1 MVFGQLCAPALIYI
15 VFSITQITMDS
26 LKGLY
31 NVAMVKLFIS
41 ILFTILLNHLC
52 QRGLGI
58 ISWIIVF
65 IPFMLMSL
73 ITAILLTMF
82 GLDPQTGKL
91 KLDREKKQKELDAR
105 EKAILDYGMVRSKD
119 DYMKMLQQ
127 MGYNNVEIVEMSK
140 QWNPEYDETKA
151 ATESEKYRSGTT
163 MNKLQSR
170 ILAEE
175 LYYIIRPSVNTNTI
189 NSGSLKDLAFTN
201 GTMKDQFL
209 NFCNVPIDTYTQDIY
224 YNLNRLGVFNE
235 ADDEQPRL
243 IRQAFESMKEWGSL
257 RRYDGTYNQI
267 QNAELQIYQEY
278 RNQLTV
284 LSSDWINT
292 LIESYNTR
300 VKEEL
305 DTGKYKSRCE
315 KINSQLDTLASERG
329 LSYSEFSFDDFVS
342 FDEDA
347 MRYGSREATQGLP
360 TSCTEEMKKL
370 CKTEIGGRC
379 RPCSEKET
387 TIIGG
392 KLNVLCPVKCDNSQ
406 TSFTDDNFL
415 KCSACHLCAPDQ
427 DTGDGTVK
435 GKWTDIVTIDVNGRE
450 ISGKTT
456 SYIPESWSETKPV
469 NRKDWWT
476 RLFGKT
482 HIDYYRTNEGDGKSV
497 NGVRKYTKKCFEK
510 KSGAYKQVSLSRCDE
525 LDKRDVEGIKS
536 CDGDKDGSIENVY
549 IYTIKKDGNGFP
561 IKDKPIWVQLTWPS
575 KTIQEWGDPISAGK
589 AARGVILRA
598 ELQNYTLKRAI
609 DATDKQQFDANKL
622 EEAQIKG
629 ATMFSFDKEVG
640 TREGKSSYYLSKMGQ
655 RLFKVCS
662 KLDCSDSPDIN
673 DIFYLKGANNK
684 YVGKNMDTGKLIADK
699 ATLSGA
705 VQFIK
710 GEVPVFENNMIK
722 KVYLGR
728 LPDGNYS
735 GGSDIF
741 ANYEK
746 DEPLYG
752 IIKDRQD
759 KSMYTNLTDEP
770 IFSLVV
776 DADLIPKQDL
786 KDIKKKFDQMIEKD
800 LMSTLINFKDDGT
813 FYKGNPSASG
823 GINFENAYNDFNV
836 KNKWINNTDAGFFTN
851 SYNTEKTD
859 NYLILPYPTLI
870 LNELSLSQP
879 LIIDFGQLVYINT
892 MDIKSAGLLELDK
905 DTHVQADNDVNIN
918 LMQTNFLDNSG
929 NKSTNNIQPH
939 DGQTQSDLCTVSC
952 KIPTYI
958 TTVTSGTDN
967 DNIIGLGTQDIVGY
981 GGAGSANPNGSCV
994 CYEKKT
1000 GQPTNIGTITLYL
1013 DSNRLEP
1020 HTPTL
1025 TVNPLD
1031 ARLKLPIGKVGRIMK
1046 ITPIPDKKLNIND
1059 IKFTGFKYKEGSQ
1072 YIFSTVPHDS
1082 NKHLS

>member
-406 TSFTDDNFL
+406 TSFADDNFL
-415 KCSACHLCAPDQ
+415 KCSACHLCAPDS
-427 DTGDGTVK
+427 DTGDGTIK
-435 GKWTDIVTIDVNGRE
+435 GEWTDISSVIGA
-450 ISGKTT
+450 SGK
-456 SYIPESWSETKPV
+456 SAVYIPSSWDLTNPV

-476 RLFGKT
+476 YLFGKT
-482 HIDYYRTNEGDGKSV
+482 HMDYYRTSSFGAKDPDNPHRDIIGSRRPKPV
-497 NGVRKYTKKCFEK
+497 CFEK
-510 KSGAYKQVSLSRCDE
+510 QSGTYIQVSSSRCDE
-525 LDKRDVEGIKS
+525 LDSQDVEGIKS
-536 CDGDKDGSIENVY
+536 CDGDKDGAIESVY
-549 IYTIKKDGNGFP
+549 IYTVQQDGSVYT
-561 IKDKPIWVQLTWPS
+561 KSKPIWLQLSWPVS
-575 KTIQEWGDPISAGK
+575 TSAIQYFREPISTGQP
-589 AARGVILRA
+589 RQGVILRA
-598 ELQNYTLKRAI
+598 ELQDYTSKRA
-609 DATDKQQFDANKL
+609 AGASKEEFDANKL
-622 EEAQIKG
+622 EKAQLKEA
-629 ATMFSFDKEVG
+629 TTFSFDKEAG
-640 TREGKSSYYLSKMGQ
+640 AREANSSYYLSKNGK
-655 RLFKVCS
+655 RLFKVIFATGVS
-662 KLDCSDSPDIN
+662 TIN
-673 DIFYLKGANNK
+673 GRFYLKGANGK
-684 YVGKNMDTGKLIADK
+684 YVGKNIDTGKLT
-699 ATLSGA
+699 ATQDTVSGA
-705 VQFIK
+705 LQFIK
-710 GEVPVFENNMIK
+710 GEVPVFENDIIK

-728 LPDGNYS
+728 LPSGEYSGSNGDSLDNYS
-735 GGSDIF
+735 NTSH
-741 ANYEK
+741 
-746 DEPLYG
+746 LYN
-752 IIKDRQD
+752 IIKYD
-759 KSMYTNLTDEP
+759 KRKGDLVGAVDPNVLN
-770 IFSLVV
+770 LVV

-870 LNELSLSQP
+870 LTKLSLSQP

-905 DTHVQADNDVNIN
+905 ETHVQADNDVNIDS
-918 LMQTNFLDNSG
+918 MQTNFLDNSG
-929 NKSTNNIQPH
+929 NKITNGVLPH
-939 DGQTQSDLCTVSC
+939 DGKTPSDLCTVSC

-1031 ARLKLPIGKVGRIMK
+1031 ARLKLPIGKVCRIMK
-1046 ITPIPDKKLNIND
+1046 ITPITGEKLNIND
-1059 IKFTGFKYKEGSQ
+1059 IKFTGFKYTEGSQ
-1072 YIFSTVPHDS
+1072 YIFSVVPYS
-1082 NKHLS
+1082 TK

>member
-360 TSCTEEMKKL
+360 TSCTDEMKKL

-387 TIIGG
+387 KMNGT
-392 KLNVLCPVKCDNSQ
+392 KLEVLCPVKCDNSQ
-406 TSFTDDNFL
+406 TSFADDNFL
-415 KCSACHLCAPDQ
+415 KCSACHLCAPDS
-427 DTGDGTVK
+427 DTGDGTIK
-435 GKWTDIVTIDVNGRE
+435 GEWTDISSVIGA
-450 ISGKTT
+450 SGK
-456 SYIPESWSETKPV
+456 SAVYIPSSWDLTNPV

-476 RLFGKT
+476 YLFGKT
-482 HIDYYRTNEGDGKSV
+482 HMDYYRTSSFGAKDPDNPPPDKIGSRRPEPV
-497 NGVRKYTKKCFEK
+497 CFEK
-510 KSGAYKQVSLSRCDE
+510 QSGTYIQVSSSRCDE
-525 LDKRDVEGIKS
+525 LDSQDVEGIKS
-536 CDGDKDGSIENVY
+536 CDGDKDGAIESVY
-549 IYTIKKDGNGFP
+549 IYTVQQDGSVYT
-561 IKDKPIWVQLTWPS
+561 KSKPIWLQLSWPVS
-575 KTIQEWGDPISAGK
+575 TSAIQYFSEPISTGQP
-589 AARGVILRA
+589 RQGVILRA
-598 ELQNYTLKRAI
+598 ELQDYTSKRA
-609 DATDKQQFDANKL
+609 AGASKEEFDANKL
-622 EEAQIKG
+622 EEAQLKE
-629 ATMFSFDKEVG
+629 ATTFSFDKEAG
-640 TREGKSSYYLSKMGQ
+640 AREANSSYYLSKNGK
-655 RLFKVCS
+655 RLFKVIFATGVS
-662 KLDCSDSPDIN
+662 TIN
-673 DIFYLKGANNK
+673 GRFYLKGANGK
-684 YVGKNMDTGKLIADK
+684 YVGKNIDTGKLT
-699 ATLSGA
+699 ATQDTVSGA
-705 VQFIK
+705 LQFIK
-710 GEVPVFENNMIK
+710 GEVPVFENDIIK

-728 LPDGNYS
+728 LPSGEYSGSNGDSLDNYS
-735 GGSDIF
+735 NTSH
-741 ANYEK
+741 
-746 DEPLYG
+746 LYN
-752 IIKDRQD
+752 IIKNNKSKGDLVGAVDPNVLNLVEQAVLISTSD
-759 KSMYTNLTDEP
+759 KT
-770 IFSLVV
+770 
-776 DADLIPKQDL
+776 LIKR
-786 KDIKKKFDQMIEKD
+786 KFDQMNGKELI
-800 LMSTLINFKDDGT
+800 STLINFKDDGT

-823 GINFENAYNDFNV
+823 GINFENAYEDYDI
-836 KNKWINNTDAGFFTN
+836 KNKWISNGSVDFFNANPMKKDT
-851 SYNTEKTD
+851 
-859 NYLILPYPTLI
+859 YLILPYPTDVP
-870 LNELSLSQP
+870 LSLSQP
-879 LIIDFGQLVYINT
+879 LIIDFGDLVYINT
-892 MDIKSAGLLELDK
+892 MDIKSSNLSELDQPTVK
-905 DTHVQADNDVNIN
+905 NGNGVNIVP
-918 LMQTNFLDNSG
+918 MQTNFLDNSG
-929 NKSTNNIQPH
+929 NTITSSGKLLH
-939 DGQTQSDLCTVSC
+939 DGKSPDELCTISC
-952 KIPTYI
+952 QHPEYQ
-958 TTVTSGTDN
+958 DN
-967 DNIIGLGTQDIVGY
+967 IDKTKIIGLGTQSIVGY

-994 CYEKKT
+994 CYVEKDA
-1000 GQPTNIGTITLYL
+1000 QSTNIGTITLYF
-1013 DSNRLEP
+1013 DSNMQEK
-1020 HTPTL
+1020 HTGTITDKDIGQTNL
-1025 TVNPLD
+1025 QT
-1031 ARLKLPIGKVGRIMK
+1031 IGKVGRIMK
-1046 ITPIPDKKLNIND
+1046 ITPITGKKLNIND
-1059 IKFTGFKYKEGSQ
+1059 IKFTGFKYTEGSQ
-1072 YIFSTVPHDS
+1072 YIFSVVPYS
-1082 NKHLS
+1082 TK